1 MVWGAGTSMR
11 TRRWIPALSVGVSV
25 GVSMAEVDMLVVIRR
40 LVIARLGVIGCTGN
54 LNGVGFTFTVYSSIG
69 KLSTSATMF

>member
-1 MVWGAGTSMR
+1 MPKKKIVVMGT
-11 TRRWIPALSVGVSV
+11 PAFRNYLSSIQ
-25 GVSMAEVDMLVVIRR
+25 AEVDMLIVIRR
-40 LVIARLGVIGCTGN
+40 LVVARLSVIACTGN